1 MHKTIEVQI
10 EQFNNW
16 AAERV
21 AVLETCYENLKVP
34 LDYRLNRKEPIRKD
48 IFTNCFKNAYSLINE
63 EIEDAKWRAEE
74 ADIPEKV
81 LETAVKVFKDLKA
94 NVRKEKA
101 EYRKAIEELLGT
113 IDTHGRK
120 EKNMDRE
127 FQNRE
132 RRLRYKAEQ
141 KGLRVKK
148 ESYLIDNQKFSG
160 YIIMK
165 QSGMV
170 IADCYRYWKGL
181 APIDDAEAII
191 SEY

>member
-1 MHKTIEVQI
+1 METLQTRIEK
-10 EQFNNW
+10 FNNW

-21 AVLETCYENLKVP
+21 AVLETCYGNLKVP
-34 LDYRLNRKEPIRKD
+34 LDYRLNRKEPVRKD
-48 IFTNCFKNAYSLINE
+48 IFTNCFKSAYSLINE
-63 EIEDAKWRAEE
+63 EIEDAKWKAEE

-81 LETAVKVFKDLKA
+81 LETAVKAFKDMKA

-101 EYRKAIEELLGT
+101 EYKKAIEELLGT
-113 IDTHGRK
+113 IDTHCRE

-141 KGLRVKK
+141 KGLRVRKD
-148 ESYLIDNQKFSG
+148 SYRIDNQKFSG
-160 YIIMK
+160 YLIMK

-170 IADCYRYWKGL
+170 IADCYRYWNGL
-181 APIDDAEAII
+181 APIDDAETII

>member
-1 MHKTIEVQI
+1 MIKTMEVNI
-10 EQFNNW
+10 EQFNIW

-21 AVLETCYENLKVP
+21 AVLETCYESLKVP
-34 LDYRLNRKEPIRKD
+34 LDYRLNRKEPVHKN
-48 IFTNCFKNAYSLINE
+48 IFTNCFKSAYSLINE

-81 LETAVKVFKDLKA
+81 LETAVKAFKDLKA
-94 NVRKEKA
+94 NVRREKA
-101 EYRKAIEELLGT
+101 EYRKAIEELHET
-113 IDTHGRK
+113 IDTHCRQ
-120 EKNMDRE
+120 EKNMDRTLE
-127 FQNRE
+127 NRE

-141 KGLRVKK
+141 KGLRVRKD
-148 ESYLIDNQKFSG
+148 SYRIDNQKFSG
-160 YIIMK
+160 YLIMK

>member
-1 MHKTIEVQI
+1 METSQKRI
-10 EQFNNW
+10 EQFNDW

-21 AVLETCYENLKVP
+21 AVLEACYESLKVP
-34 LDYRLNRKEPIRKD
+34 LDYRLNRKEPVRKN
-48 IFTNCFKNAYSLINE
+48 IFTNCFKSAYSLINE

-81 LETAVKVFKDLKA
+81 LGTALKAFKDLKA

-101 EYRKAIEELLGT
+101 EYRKAIEELHGT
-113 IDTHGRK
+113 IDTHCRE

-127 FQNRE
+127 IQNRE
-132 RRLRYKAEQ
+132 RRLRHKAEQ
-141 KGLRVKK
+141 KGLRVSKG
-148 ESYLIDNQKFSG
+148 SYRIDNQKFSG

-170 IADCYRYWKGL
+170 IPDCYRYWKGL
-181 APIDDAEAII
+181 APIEDAERFVA
-191 SEY
+191 EY

>member
-1 MHKTIEVQI
+1 MSKIMEVKI

-16 AAERV
+16 VAERV
-21 AVLETCYENLKVP
+21 AVLETCYASLKVP
-34 LDYRLNRKEPIRKD
+34 LDYRLNRKEPVRKD
-48 IFTNCFKNAYSLINE
+48 IFTNCFKSAYSLINE

-101 EYRKAIEELLGT
+101 EYGKAIEELHGT
-113 IDTHGRK
+113 NDTHGRE